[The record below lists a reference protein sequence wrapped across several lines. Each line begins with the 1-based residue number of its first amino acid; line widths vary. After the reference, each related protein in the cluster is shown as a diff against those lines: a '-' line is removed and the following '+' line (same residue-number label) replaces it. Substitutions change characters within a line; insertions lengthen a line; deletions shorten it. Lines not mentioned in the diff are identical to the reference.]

1 MDRESVIALINEKE
15 STLAHYGI
23 RGMRW
28 GDRRYQNE
36 DGSLTP
42 EGKIRYGVGSNSDA
56 RRLTKE
62 YHKVDRARAKAE
74 YRYQQYIEKAI
85 KKGKPINESAEKYQK
100 TIQDAVKY
108 REGLDKQRF
117 EKGYSFKYQ
126 TKSIVGDV
134 KAGKSVLATLGLNL
148 ISAPF
153 GMIGA
158 AQVRD
163 KREYS
168 TIKVENKPKEHPS
181 DNYHKKTPLTKDEV
195 KEFENRVTNTIGDLK
210 NDKTYDKYVTL
221 AGIIDSDI
229 DATPRDILGTVSWHR
244 HDDGEQNDHTAAAVY
259 AREKGLSEE
268 FEKLSDET
276 WDLSDRDE
284 TLYFGGYGEDDTF
297 NRDKLALF
305 QKNTDPDFDKKMSFA
320 KDVINK
326 LPNLEDAYILKFN
339 PGSEEYWDIPW
350 SKLEPWQIAEINK
363 QLGILKHSDVSSDF
377 LAHYGIKGQEWGKRR
392 FQNEDGSLTPE
403 GRKRYGLKPDY
414 SGLSDQELR
423 DAINRKRTQNQYM
436 ELRTA
441 GVRKKQQDREGLIRA
456 ASDVTGKTVKLATTG
471 VDIQTNRKIEENKPL
486 IEAKDPKAIEYG
498 KELGTSLKLT
508 KDVNKLTGNITG
520 FASAQAGNVAKLSV
534 HDELIQATREA
545 REAMNELDEQELRKT
560 VDRMLLEKQYDELV
574 NPPKPSRAEKGRE
587 VLQTIGSIMGV
598 ALTGIMIAQGIKGL
612 MKKKSVA
619 QSSLNDGSE
628 YLEHYR
634 TVGSKNGVR
643 RYQNEDG
650 SLTPEGYRHYGIDPN
665 GRQAS
670 PQEIEA
676 RARAQMKAQQEKAKM
691 QRRIEAGGARYAQRA
706 AIRDA
711 KNQARIQSIYA
722 KQDAKTQ
729 REMQKME
736 NKSRAEDRRNL
747 RHNIIKGV
755 AGVAAIAGAVGV
767 GYHFLHNRSLDLKLA
782 RDVTKINA
790 EKKAQIDVI
799 RAEARKIQDT
809 NIDLLSERNRH
820 SEANLGMR
828 YGHEETMKGLEN
840 ADAHDNRAY
849 KLGKQEAKT
858 NRKTSILGL
867 KNENKQNARESGL
880 NRQNS
885 KQQFKLDS
893 QNSRQQYRL
902 DDHVLT
908 NQDRENGRQST
919 ERIFGR
925 KMESLERR
933 ADMKYQDNANAR
945 AHEYATTKLR
955 EEQRTAR
962 NEDNNITKRY
972 KEDQRTVRTHQRY
985 DAKTA
990 AEQEKTARTKLLSE
1004 AKTLQLK
1011 NNGITQIALSKEE
1024 TQRAATAGA
1033 EDTKQILAGLNYM
1046 TTDSNNQN
1054 NAELAIARYKEE
1066 VRKQRSE
1073 AAKRGAKTRSQ
1084 NAQAR
1089 PSQIVNMIFNGAF
1102 GKIKNII
1109 KHGEELENVAS

>member
-1 MDRESVIALINEKE
+1 MDNLVELDTLLI
-15 STLAHYGI
+15 
-23 RGMRW
+23 
-28 GDRRYQNE
+28 
-36 DGSLTP
+36 
-42 EGKIRYGVGSNSDA
+42 
-56 RRLTKE
+56 
-62 YHKVDRARAKAE
+62 
-74 YRYQQYIEKAI
+74 
-85 KKGKPINESAEKYQK
+85 
-100 TIQDAVKY
+100 
-108 REGLDKQRF
+108 
-117 EKGYSFKYQ
+117 
-126 TKSIVGDV
+126 
-134 KAGKSVLATLGLNL
+134 
-148 ISAPF
+148 
-153 GMIGA
+153 
-158 AQVRD
+158 
-163 KREYS
+163 
-168 TIKVENKPKEHPS
+168 
-181 DNYHKKTPLTKDEV
+181 
-195 KEFENRVTNTIGDLK
+195 
-210 NDKTYDKYVTL
+210 
-221 AGIIDSDI
+221 
-229 DATPRDILGTVSWHR
+229 
-244 HDDGEQNDHTAAAVY
+244 
-259 AREKGLSEE
+259 
-268 FEKLSDET
+268 
-276 WDLSDRDE
+276 
-284 TLYFGGYGEDDTF
+284 
-297 NRDKLALF
+297 
-305 QKNTDPDFDKKMSFA
+305 
-320 KDVINK
+320 
-326 LPNLEDAYILKFN
+326 
-339 PGSEEYWDIPW
+339 
-350 SKLEPWQIAEINK
+350 
-363 QLGILKHSDVSSDF
+363 HS
-377 LAHYGIKGQEWGKRR
+377 GIKGQKWGVRR
-392 FQNEDGSLTPE
+392 YQNEDGSLTPE

-441 GVRKKQQDREGLIRA
+441 GVRKKQQEREGLIRA

-612 MKKKSVA
+612 IKKKGVA
-619 QSSLNDGSE
+619 QSSLDDGSE

-650 SLTPEGYRHYGIDPN
+650 SLTPEGYKHYGIDPN

-711 KNQARIQSIYA
+711 KNQARIQSIYV

-867 KNENKQNARESGL
+867 KNENKQNARESVL

-893 QNSRQQYRL
+893 QNSRQKYRL

-945 AHEYATTKLR
+945 AHEYVTTKIR

-985 DAKTA
+985 DAKTT

-1033 EDTKQILAGLNYM
+1033 EDTKRILAGLNYM

-1073 AAKRGAKTRSQ
+1073 AVKRGAKTRSQ

>member
-1 MDRESVIALINEKE
+1 MDNLVELDTLLI
-15 STLAHYGI
+15 
-23 RGMRW
+23 
-28 GDRRYQNE
+28 
-36 DGSLTP
+36 
-42 EGKIRYGVGSNSDA
+42 
-56 RRLTKE
+56 
-62 YHKVDRARAKAE
+62 
-74 YRYQQYIEKAI
+74 
-85 KKGKPINESAEKYQK
+85 
-100 TIQDAVKY
+100 
-108 REGLDKQRF
+108 
-117 EKGYSFKYQ
+117 
-126 TKSIVGDV
+126 
-134 KAGKSVLATLGLNL
+134 
-148 ISAPF
+148 
-153 GMIGA
+153 
-158 AQVRD
+158 
-163 KREYS
+163 
-168 TIKVENKPKEHPS
+168 
-181 DNYHKKTPLTKDEV
+181 
-195 KEFENRVTNTIGDLK
+195 
-210 NDKTYDKYVTL
+210 
-221 AGIIDSDI
+221 
-229 DATPRDILGTVSWHR
+229 
-244 HDDGEQNDHTAAAVY
+244 
-259 AREKGLSEE
+259 
-268 FEKLSDET
+268 
-276 WDLSDRDE
+276 
-284 TLYFGGYGEDDTF
+284 
-297 NRDKLALF
+297 
-305 QKNTDPDFDKKMSFA
+305 
-320 KDVINK
+320 
-326 LPNLEDAYILKFN
+326 
-339 PGSEEYWDIPW
+339 
-350 SKLEPWQIAEINK
+350 
-363 QLGILKHSDVSSDF
+363 HS
-377 LAHYGIKGQEWGKRR
+377 GIKGQKWGVRR
-392 FQNEDGSLTPE
+392 YQNEDGSLTPE

-441 GVRKKQQDREGLIRA
+441 GVRKKQQEREGLIRA

-722 KQDAKTQ
+722 KQDVKTQ

-755 AGVAAIAGAVGV
+755 AGVAAIAGAVGI

-828 YGHEETMKGLEN
+828 YGHEEAMKGLEN

-858 NRKTSILGL
+858 NRKVSIRGL
-867 KNENKQNARESGL
+867 KNEDRQNAR
-880 NRQNS
+880 
-885 KQQFKLDS
+885 DS
-893 QNSRQQYRL
+893 VLARQNSRQEFKL
-902 DDHVLT
+902 DDHRLT
-908 NQDRENGRQST
+908 NEDRERGRQST

-925 KMESLERR
+925 KMESLELRD
-933 ADMKYQDNANAR
+933 DMKYQDRANAR
-945 AHEYATTKLR
+945 AHEYATVKIR
-955 EEQRTAR
+955 EENKTSRNESNNTTKRYKEEQKTSR
-962 NEDNNITKRY
+962 NEDNNFTKRHEEEQKTFRNSQKLDSKDLAERERTSRVRILSTAKTIQLRDEGITK
-972 KEDQRTVRTHQRY
+972 
-985 DAKTA
+985 
-990 AEQEKTARTKLLSE
+990 L
-1004 AKTLQLK
+1004 
-1011 NNGITQIALSKEE
+1011 ALSKEE
-1024 TQRAATAGA
+1024 TTRAAAAGR
-1033 EDTKQILAGLNYM
+1033 EETQQVLAGLKYM
-1046 TTDSNNQN
+1046 ETDSNNRN
-1054 NAELAIARYKEE
+1054 NAELAVARYQEAL
-1066 VRKQRSE
+1066 RKQRSE
-1073 AAKRGAKTRSQ
+1073 AAKRGRANRKPQENSQ
-1084 NAQAR
+1084 A
-1089 PSQIVNMIFNGAF
+1089 PSVIVQQIFNGVF
-1102 GKIKNII
+1102 GKLKNVM